1 MNLQDLNKLLF
12 ETDRYVGI
20 LLLVLIRKS
29 DRYNIKTQQTAE
41 PTYVVLFVNSF
52 KRQIPLSGCKTNT
65 LDPTKLMSFSFIK
78 VVQILFRN

>member
-29 DRYNIKTQQTAE
+29 DRYKIKTQQTAE
-41 PTYVVLFVNSF
+41 PTYGVLFVNSF
-52 KRQIPLSGCKTNT
+52 KGRFLL
-65 LDPTKLMSFSFIK
+65 LDVKQTHLT
-78 VVQILFRN
+78 Q